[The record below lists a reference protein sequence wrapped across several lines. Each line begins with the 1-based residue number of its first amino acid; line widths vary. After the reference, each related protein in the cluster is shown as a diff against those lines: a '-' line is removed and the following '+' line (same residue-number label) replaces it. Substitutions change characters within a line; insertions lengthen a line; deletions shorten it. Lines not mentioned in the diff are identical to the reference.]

1 MASKRIERAY
11 LELARS
17 ICPEFPSSEPIES
30 ESPDFLWRDGI
41 LGVEVRR
48 LFQTAAPS
56 GFPPPQMEGL
66 HQKVVGQVDKFY
78 QDAGGLPADVIV
90 NFSSRSGHQQ
100 RANDLARAIADF
112 GAGES
117 HGEKQVTFYDAGN
130 LDIRLP
136 AGLTGINIASPLPGP
151 RRPWSGGSA

>member
-17 ICPEFPSSEPIES
+17 ICPVFPSSEPIES

-56 GFPPPQMEGL
+56 GFPPPQIEGL
-66 HQKVVGQVDKFY
+66 HQKVVGQADKF
-78 QDAGGLPADVIV
+78 L
-90 NFSSRSGHQQ
+90 SGRR
-100 RANDLARAIADF
+100 RAARRCD
-112 GAGES
+112 
-117 HGEKQVTFYDAGN
+117 
-130 LDIRLP
+130 R
-136 AGLTGINIASPLPGP
+136 
-151 RRPWSGGSA
+151 